1 MSLFVGCEQNGSGW
15 RRSFDG
21 TVKSNSKWYTPLRTP
36 TGAKLVSRR
45 NVLRMPYSAAL
56 VADLRDPCAVPTMR
70 GINSCFTS

>member
-56 VADLRDPCAVPTMR
+56 VADLRDPCAVSTVALQAQER
-70 GINSCFTS
+70 LA

>member
-21 TVKSNSKWYTPLRTP
+21 TVKSNSKWYTPLRT
-36 TGAKLVSRR
+36 TTEAQLVSRR

-56 VADLRDPCAVPTMR
+56 VTDLRDPCAVSTVALQAQER
-70 GINSCFTS
+70 LA